1 MAGAMDPGDNENA
14 NYYREQYRANLLTL
28 LRELGEPDEDP
39 ASSFMCLLKKKKEL
53 RCLEE
58 DVEEK
63 KEAFRERLEAIAEQW
78 RDLHARRTQLKA
90 RVERSGRTVQE
101 NEMLRNQALRKASK
115 DREENIKKEN
125 ELLRAKRELEALRKQ
140 HQKLCQKLPKYSVF
154 KRYLEDVV
162 EVSQEAQWMDIQN
175 RAAKKSTKLRA
186 IERTIHGLFHAASTR
201 LNAKWKVAAHD
212 THRQLEMIQQ
222 FIEDLRDISMEDMEK
237 YK

>member
-1 MAGAMDPGDNENA
+1 E
-14 NYYREQYRANLLTL
+14 
-28 LRELGEPDEDP
+28 EDP
-39 ASSFMCLLKKKKEL
+39 SSSFMCLLKKKKEL

-58 DVEEK
+58 VVEEK
-63 KEAFRERLEAIAEQW
+63 KEAFRERLEVIAKQW

-90 RVERSGRTVQE
+90 HVERSGKAVQE
-101 NEMLRNQALRKASK
+101 NEMLRNQALMKASK

-162 EVSQEAQWMDIQN
+162 EVSQFRDIEEVISFYKSLMRSRKELLQSQQWHKDMTEQARMLLDQYRAEKGAEMLQCENELLQLKQHLDQVQSDIPVWEAQWIDIQN

-186 IERTIHGLFHAASTR
+186 IERAIHSLFH
-201 LNAKWKVAAHD
+201 
-212 THRQLEMIQQ
+212 
-222 FIEDLRDISMEDMEK
+222 
-237 YK
+237 